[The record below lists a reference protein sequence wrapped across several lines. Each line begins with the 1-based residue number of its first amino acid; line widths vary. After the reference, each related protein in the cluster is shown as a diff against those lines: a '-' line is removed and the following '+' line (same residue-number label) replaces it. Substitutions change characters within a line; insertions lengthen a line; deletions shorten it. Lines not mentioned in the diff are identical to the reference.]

1 MELFDSSRIDCFILS
16 DDQKGAFPDIC
27 ISEPAIGN
35 CPKPPAAAGC
45 EEIGQFD
52 ARYSA
57 QVHAV
62 IITVFNLKITAS
74 DIEFIKI
81 RIAECR
87 VKLHD
92 VQSRITVFHLYVI
105 DFDIAAGQILP

>member
-45 EEIGQFD
+45 EEIGQFMTPILRSG
-52 ARYSA
+52 ARCHYHSF
-57 QVHAV
+57 QFENH
-62 IITVFNLKITAS
+62 
-74 DIEFIKI
+74 
-81 RIAECR
+81 RIG
-87 VKLHD
+87 H
-92 VQSRITVFHLYVI
+92 RIHKNQ
-105 DFDIAAGQILP
+105 DC